1 MMNMNPWPLICFSLL
16 TQMSVGLFIIS
27 ESTGLA
33 FSRRFSSA
41 VLGPLRLL
49 TRSLVLVLSILA
61 VALSFFHLGKPWR
74 VLNILNNLGSSWLS
88 REIMFMILFILLVVV
103 STILEWR
110 KVRGQKIQLVLFLI
124 GGLSGLFLVVAMF
137 RLYMLP
143 TVPVWN
149 HFATP
154 IMFFLVCFLLGSQLT
169 ALSWTAYFDKSK
181 SSQLQEIR
189 VYWNQKALR
198 RIENLSLVLT
208 VFIVLGA
215 ILLLIQPIIQ
225 NNAVVLLIRILLS
238 LLGVF
243 ILGKEWIPFRPIQT
257 KKQTNHRLVYI
268 VFLVLF
274 LAEVLGRY
282 LFYAVYSR
290 LGL

>member
-61 VALSFFHLGKPWR
+61 VVLSFFHLGKPWR

-257 KKQTNHRLVYI
+257 KKQTNHRLVYT